1 MRMTVIAGGIGGAR
15 FLQGVRAYARTIGG
29 EVTAIVNVG
38 DDVTLHGLRICPD
51 LDSVMY
57 TLGGGNDAER
67 GWGRAKET
75 WTVKEELAA
84 YGLGPEWFGLG
95 DRDIATHLTR
105 SVMLTAGYP
114 LSQVTEAL
122 NRRWQPGVRMI
133 PATDDKVETHV
144 VISAADAADQG
155 LVTSETATAALEG
168 GEYAMHFQEW
178 WVRYRAGIPAKKFV
192 FVGSEQAAPAPGVV
206 DSLTDTDVVL
216 IAPSNPVVSVA
227 PVLAIPGVRS
237 ALLASRGPVVG
248 VSPIIAGAPVRGMA
262 DKCLAAIGVDCTAQA
277 VGQAYGARGSGG
289 ILDAWL
295 VDTSDAGIVVPGVTV
310 RSTPLWMTDEDAT
323 AAMVR
328 AALTAGGVV

>member
-1 MRMTVIAGGIGGAR
+1 MRITVIAGGIGGAR
-15 FLQGVRAYARTIGG
+15 FLEGVRAYVRTTGG

-57 TLGGGNDAER
+57 TLGGGSDTKR
-67 GWGRAKET
+67 GWGRAEET

-114 LSQVTEAL
+114 LSEVTQAL
-122 NRRWQPGVRMI
+122 CQRWQPEVRLI
-133 PATDDKVETHV
+133 PATDDKLETHV
-144 VISAADAADQG
+144 VISAADAAEQG
-155 LVTSETATAALEG
+155 LVTSQTATAALEG

-178 WVRYRAGIPAKKFV
+178 WVRFRAALPARRFV
-192 FVGSEQAAPAPGVV
+192 FVGAEQAAPAPGVV
-206 DSLTDTDVVL
+206 EALTDADVIL

-227 PVLAIPGVRS
+227 PVLAVPGLRS
-237 ALLASRGPVVG
+237 ALLDSRGPIIG

-262 DKCLAAIGVDCTAQA
+262 DKCLSAIGVECSAA
-277 VGQAYGARGSGG
+277 GVGGVYGARGAGG

-310 RSTPLWMTDEDAT
+310 HSAPLWMTNEDAT

-328 AALTAGGVV
+328 AALTAGGVA